1 MLIKA
6 SIIEKYIKSER
17 GIARAGVATSVIETR
32 FFSSMD
38 KFHEWYDT
46 FKEQL
51 WEDNKEKVDK
61 VEGIYV
67 KTEELKIDDTSVPA
81 KINQYATFRPGISYK
96 YAH

>member
-17 GIARAGVATSVIETR
+17 GIKRSGIETVLIETR

-51 WEDNKEKVDK
+51 WEDNQEKVDK
-61 VEGIYV
+61 VEGVYV
-67 KTEELKIDDTSVPA
+67 KTEELTIDDVNAPS
-81 KINQYATFRPGISYK
+81 KINQYATFRPGVSYR
-96 YAH
+96 YAN